1 MHCFKKSSSECDV
14 IVDFGVN
21 YEDVNKTSSL
31 DACDKTK
38 GCFSKL
44 HSNLVYAKAINKGV
58 ELKCHSTDLNIKEIY
73 LPKCVCYVTMFHLK
87 NEATFDYDP

>member
-31 DACDKTK
+31 D
-38 GCFSKL
+38 SKL